1 MTDLAQEL
9 MTPDEAAKWFRRSLS
24 WLRQQDDLLRTSGPG
39 GQPLFHVRVCRAYV
53 LGKLCRLTGE
63 ALRSVQIRA
72 LASACGVDAEP
83 RLLDSAAISPREFRR
98 SLAAASAARPTG
110 TGDPGDPRP
119 PAHR

>member
-83 RLLDSAAISPREFRR
+83 PLLDSAAVSPREFRR
-98 SLAAASAARPTG
+98 SLAALKAARETG
-110 TGDPGDPRP
+110 TGGQGDPRP
-119 PAHR
+119 SVHH